1 MKAPVPL
8 AAVLLAVALSAAPH
22 TGAQVPT
29 FKTQT
34 DVVHLWVSVRDSK
47 GEPVTDLTREDFT
60 LLDDGKRQSIDLFGR
75 QGDEGWKALNEV
87 DAVLVLDTSERMLFG
102 IQQARA
108 AALAFI
114 DKLPSNIVLYDGPV
128 AARSA
133 AVADHESRRRWLDQR
148 APGGASALYDGI
160 SSTLERLE
168 PSSRRR
174 IFVALTD
181 GFDQRSRIGVGDLT
195 RELQMS
201 GAIFYG
207 VQFTRGFS
215 GAKLDELS
223 TAHAAMRTLAEA
235 TGGLVIRSE
244 SVPTELLLD
253 EVLADVESQYVLGF
267 VPGRGH
273 KLRRLKVTVN
283 RAGLKARHR
292 VGYLPPSPQ

>member
-1 MKAPVPL
+1 MAVFGAPD
-8 AAVLLAVALSAAPH
+8 AS
-22 TGAQVPT
+22 TQVPT
-29 FKTQT
+29 FDTQT
-34 DVVHLWVSVRDSK
+34 DIVHLWVSVRDSK
-47 GEPVTDLTREDFT
+47 GEPVTDLTRDDFT
-60 LLDDGKRQSIDLFGR
+60 LLDNGKPQSIEMFGR
-75 QGDEGWKALNEV
+75 QGEEGWKALNEV

-133 AVADHESRRRWLDQR
+133 AAADHESRRQWLDQR

-160 SSTLERLE
+160 AGTLERLE

-215 GAKLDELS
+215 GAKMDELS
-223 TAHAAMRTLAEA
+223 TAHAAMRTLADA
-235 TGGLVIRSE
+235 TGGLVIRAE
-244 SVPTELLLD
+244 TVPAELLLD
-253 EVLADVESQYVLGF
+253 GVLADIESQYVLGF

-292 VGYLPPSPQ
+292 VGYIPPPPR